1 MAKVYKELYKM
12 QTVYLKGE
20 ISKFGEV
27 WKTNC
32 SNLREILRLI
42 GCQSPGFDKYLIDM
56 LEKNRGLE
64 IVKGSE
70 IINCVEDFIFPL
82 EEEDIIITEVPT
94 GAGESFEDLNPFE
107 ILLLGVGVYFG
118 GAYLLGDVA
127 AGTTFANMSFVQKLG
142 SVLQMT
148 GISLGINAI
157 SAHIA
162 PGPETEFG
170 DTDPEEEKAKLFNGP
185 INVSKQG
192 IPIPLLYG
200 QLLVGGAAIQ
210 TTLNI
215 PSDTVVRNFSDV
227 MEQSLIF
234 GDY

>member
-27 WKTNC
+27 WETNC

-82 EEEDIIITEVPT
+82 EEEDIIITEVPA
-94 GAGESFEDLNPFE
+94 GAGENPLETLIYAVTFYY
-107 ILLLGVGVYFG
+107 IGSSIGGDLGVPLSETVG
-118 GAYLLGDVA
+118 GMEKI
-127 AGTTFANMSFVQKLG
+127 GT
-142 SVLQMT
+142 VLMMT
-148 GISLGINAI
+148 GINLGINSIGAM
-157 SAHIA
+157 IA
-162 PGPETEFG
+162 GGPETEFG
-170 DTDPEEEKAKLFNGP
+170 DRDPEEEKAKLFNGP
-185 INVSKQG
+185 ANVSKQG

-215 PSDTVVRNFSDV
+215 PSSVKKSK
-227 MEQSLIF
+227 SLLPKKKSKS
-234 GDY
+234 Y